1 MKLALRHA
9 LPADA
14 PRAARF
20 GAAVIRTRLVSAYAH
35 GAIVIGDTLYH
46 SNAQRGVHAEP
57 FVDDGGWLLVDLGTE
72 HDARA
77 LALFALVEG
86 AAYDW
91 VSLLAFV
98 VPGVTDSQR
107 WYCFELCWLLM
118 TGTAPRERVTAEMLI
133 LQALA
138 TGGRLLTPPPLVKS
152 VSFGVEEKEGV
163 E

>member
-1 MKLALRHA
+1 MKLALRHS

-14 PRAARF
+14 SLASRA
-20 GAAVIRTRLVSAYAH
+20 GASIIGARLVTAFAH
-35 GAIVIGDTLYH
+35 AGIVIGLDLYH
-46 SNAQRGVHAEP
+46 SNSIKGVHVERNA
-57 FVDDGGWLLVDLGTE
+57 DLSGYLLIDLGDE

-77 LALFALVEG
+77 LILFALVEG
-86 AAYDW
+86 KGYDW
-91 VSLLAFV
+91 VSLAAFI

-138 TGGRLLTPPPLVKS
+138 MGGRLLTPPPLVKS
-152 VSFGVEEKEGV
+152 VPFDVEEKKGV

>member
-98 VPGVTDSQR
+98 VPVVTDSQR

-118 TGTAPRERVTAEMLI
+118 TGTAPRDRVTGEALLVLTLEMRGL
-133 LQALA
+133 
-138 TGGRLLTPPPLVKS
+138 LLTPAPMVRA
-152 VSFGVEEKEGV
+152 VAFEVG
-163 E
+163 